1 MFIVHFY
8 WQAICTGTI
17 RVLIFRIM
25 KKLFVFITILL
36 FSTLCFS
43 QEYSSK
49 NKKAIAAYE
58 LGLQNFQLLYYDK
71 AEINLQNALKQDEY
85 FAEAYNLL
93 AGVYEQRKD
102 TANMLATL
110 QLCVDKCG
118 GTQLWTRYR
127 LAYEQYNVGKY
138 KEALYNLQQFQR
150 ANEMHSSTTLS
161 KVEEMKFN
169 DLYAK
174 TTAAIELQNNPVNFT
189 PKNLGTNI
197 NTQYDDYH
205 PSITVDDNTIIFTT
219 NLPTSNPRVKQ
230 EDLFSSTKNGDNWN
244 KSVPLSSINTNT
256 NEGAQSITAD
266 GKTMFFTI
274 CGAPNGLGSCDIYMS
289 KKIGGQ
295 WIKPIN
301 LGEPINSKYWES
313 QPSCSAD
320 GRTLYFASNRPG
332 GMGKKDIYVSYF
344 QNGQWTKPVNLGS
357 EINTKYDEESPY
369 IHADGTTLYYAT
381 DGLNGMGKKDI
392 FGTKIIHDNNFQQNT
407 WATPENLG
415 YPINTYE
422 DESHLII
429 NAEGTK
435 GYFASNRLGGIGG
448 FDIYEFTIDETFKIK
463 PNPVTYVNCI
473 VFDAETKVKLGANI
487 ILSDVVTNQKVFI
500 SNSDQLSGECIVPF
514 IEGHEYALSV
524 EKAGYL
530 FYSETVSL
538 ETFQGSAKVEIPLQ
552 KIIVGNFVVLK
563 NIFFDTDQVS
573 YKKESESELEAIGRF
588 MKQNPTVHIEIGGH
602 TDNVGNATYNQ
613 KLSENRANYIANE
626 LIKIYGIQPERLTWK
641 GYGSTKPCAPNDT
654 PANRAKNRR
663 TQLVITKK

>member
-1 MFIVHFY
+1 MRKLIIFI
-8 WQAICTGTI
+8 AI
-17 RVLIFRIM
+17 
-25 KKLFVFITILL
+25 LFVAVLG
-36 FSTLCFS
+36 FS

-71 AEINLQNALKQDEY
+71 AEVNLQTALKQDEY
-85 FAEAYNLL
+85 FAEAYYLL

-102 TANMLATL
+102 TANMLSTL

-118 GTQLWTRYR
+118 GTQLWSRYK
-127 LAYEQYNVGKY
+127 LAYEQYNLGMY
-138 KEALYNLQQFQR
+138 KDALYNLQQFQR
-150 ANEMHSSTTLS
+150 AKEMHNSANLS
-161 KVEEMKFN
+161 KVDELKFN

-174 TTAAIELQNNPVNFT
+174 TTAAIEIQSNPVNFT

-197 NTQYDDYH
+197 NTPYDDYH
-205 PSITVDDNTIIFTT
+205 PSITVDDNTIIYTT

-230 EDLFSSTKNGDNWN
+230 EDLFSSTKNGENWN
-244 KSVPLSSINTNT
+244 KSVPLSSINTST

-274 CGAPNGLGSCDIYMS
+274 CGAPGGLGSCDIYMS

-332 GMGKKDIYVSYF
+332 GNGKKDIYVSHL
-344 QNGQWTKPVNLGS
+344 QNGQWTKPVNLGP
-357 EINTKYDEESPY
+357 EINTKNDDESPY

-381 DGLNGMGKKDI
+381 DGLAGMGKKDI
-392 FGTKIIHDNNFQQNT
+392 FGTKLIQKEWT
-407 WATPENLG
+407 KPENLG

-435 GYFASNRLGGIGG
+435 GYFASNRFGGVGG
-448 FDIYEFTIDETFKIK
+448 FDIYEFTIDETFKVK
-463 PNPVTYVNCI
+463 PNPVTYINCI
-473 VFDAETKVKLGANI
+473 VFDAETKVKLAANI
-487 ILSDVVTNQKVFI
+487 ILSDIATNEKVFI
-500 SNSDQLSGECIVPF
+500 SNSDQLTGECIVPF

-524 EKAGYL
+524 EKSGYL
-530 FYSETVSL
+530 FYSENVSL

-552 KIIVGNFVVLK
+552 KIIVGNYVVLK
-563 NIFFDTDQVS
+563 NIFFDTDKTN
-573 YKKESESELEAIGRF
+573 YKKESEPEVEAIGRF
-588 MKQNPTVHIEIGGH
+588 MKQNPTVHVEIEGH

-613 KLSENRANYIANE
+613 TLSEKRAKFIALE
-626 LIKIYGIQPERLTWK
+626 LIKIYGIQIERLSWK

-654 PANRAKNRR
+654 PENRAKNRR

>member
-1 MFIVHFY
+1 LQIQSY
-8 WQAICTGTI
+8 TI
-17 RVLIFRIM
+17 QRIM
-25 KKLFVFITILL
+25 RKLIIFIAILFVAVLG
-36 FSTLCFS
+36 FS

-71 AEINLQNALKQDEY
+71 AEVNLQTALKQDEY
-85 FAEAYNLL
+85 FAEAYYLL

-102 TANMLATL
+102 TANMLSTL

-118 GTQLWTRYR
+118 GTQLWSRYK
-127 LAYEQYNVGKY
+127 LAYEQYNLGMY
-138 KEALYNLQQFQR
+138 KDALYNLQQFQR
-150 ANEMHSSTTLS
+150 AKEMHNSANLS
-161 KVEEMKFN
+161 KVDELKFN

-174 TTAAIELQNNPVNFT
+174 TTAAIEIQSNPVNFT

-197 NTQYDDYH
+197 NTPYDDYH
-205 PSITVDDNTIIFTT
+205 PSITVDDNTIIYTT

-230 EDLFSSTKNGDNWN
+230 EDLFSSTKNGENWN
-244 KSVPLSSINTNT
+244 KSVPLSSINTST

-274 CGAPNGLGSCDIYMS
+274 CGAPGGLGSCDIYMS

-332 GMGKKDIYVSYF
+332 GNGKKDIYVSHL
-344 QNGQWTKPVNLGS
+344 QNGQWTKPVNLGP
-357 EINTKYDEESPY
+357 EINTKNDDESPY

-381 DGLNGMGKKDI
+381 DGLAGMGKKDI
-392 FGTKIIHDNNFQQNT
+392 FGTKLIQKEWT
-407 WATPENLG
+407 KPENLG

-435 GYFASNRLGGIGG
+435 GYFASNRFGGVGG
-448 FDIYEFTIDETFKIK
+448 FDIYEFTIDETFKVK
-463 PNPVTYVNCI
+463 PNPVTYINCI
-473 VFDAETKVKLGANI
+473 VFDAETKVKLAANI
-487 ILSDVVTNQKVFI
+487 ILSDIATNEKVFI
-500 SNSDQLSGECIVPF
+500 SNSDQLTGECIVPF

-524 EKAGYL
+524 EKSGYL
-530 FYSETVSL
+530 FYSENVSL

-552 KIIVGNFVVLK
+552 KIIAGNYVVLK
-563 NIFFDTDQVS
+563 NIFFDTDKTN
-573 YKKESESELEAIGRF
+573 YKRESEPEVEAIGRF
-588 MKQNPTVHIEIGGH
+588 MKQNPTVHVEIEGH

-613 KLSENRANYIANE
+613 TLSEKRAKFIALE
-626 LIKIYGIQPERLTWK
+626 LIKIYGIQIERLSWK

-654 PANRAKNRR
+654 PENRAKNRR

>member
-1 MFIVHFY
+1 MRKLIIFI
-8 WQAICTGTI
+8 AI
-17 RVLIFRIM
+17 
-25 KKLFVFITILL
+25 LFVAVLG
-36 FSTLCFS
+36 FS

-71 AEINLQNALKQDEY
+71 AEVNLQTALKQDEY
-85 FAEAYNLL
+85 FAEAYYLL

-102 TANMLATL
+102 TANMLSTL

-118 GTQLWTRYR
+118 GTQLWSRYK
-127 LAYEQYNVGKY
+127 LAYEQYNLGMY
-138 KEALYNLQQFQR
+138 KDALYNLQQFQR
-150 ANEMHSSTTLS
+150 AKEMHNSANLS
-161 KVEEMKFN
+161 KVDELKFN

-174 TTAAIELQNNPVNFT
+174 TTAAIEIQSNSVNFT

-197 NTQYDDYH
+197 NTPYDDYH
-205 PSITVDDNTIIFTT
+205 PSITVDDNTIIYTT

-230 EDLFSSTKNGDNWN
+230 EDLFSSTKNGENWN
-244 KSVPLSSINTNT
+244 KSVPLSSINTST

-274 CGAPNGLGSCDIYMS
+274 CGAPGGLGSCDIYMS

-332 GMGKKDIYVSYF
+332 GNGKKDIYVSHL
-344 QNGQWTKPVNLGS
+344 QNGQWTKPVNLGP
-357 EINTKYDEESPY
+357 EINTKNDDESPY

-381 DGLNGMGKKDI
+381 DGLAGMGKKDI
-392 FGTKIIHDNNFQQNT
+392 FGTKLIQKEWT
-407 WATPENLG
+407 KPENLG

-435 GYFASNRLGGIGG
+435 GYFASNRFGGVGG
-448 FDIYEFTIDETFKIK
+448 FDIYEFTIDETFKVK
-463 PNPVTYVNCI
+463 PNPVTYINCI
-473 VFDAETKVKLGANI
+473 VFDAETKVKLAANI
-487 ILSDVVTNQKVFI
+487 ILSDIATNEKVFI
-500 SNSDQLSGECIVPF
+500 SNSDQLTGECIVPF

-524 EKAGYL
+524 EKSGYL
-530 FYSETVSL
+530 FYSENVSL

-552 KIIVGNFVVLK
+552 KIIAGNYVVLK
-563 NIFFDTDQVS
+563 NIFFDTDKTN
-573 YKKESESELEAIGRF
+573 YKRESEPEVEAIGRF
-588 MKQNPTVHIEIGGH
+588 MKQNPTVHVEIEGH

-613 KLSENRANYIANE
+613 TLSEKRAKFIALE
-626 LIKIYGIQPERLTWK
+626 LIKIYGIQIERLSWK

-654 PANRAKNRR
+654 PENRAKNRR

>member
-1 MFIVHFY
+1 MRKLIIFI
-8 WQAICTGTI
+8 AI
-17 RVLIFRIM
+17 
-25 KKLFVFITILL
+25 LFVAVLG
-36 FSTLCFS
+36 FS

-71 AEINLQNALKQDEY
+71 AEVNLQTALKQDEY
-85 FAEAYNLL
+85 FAEAYYLL

-102 TANMLATL
+102 TANMLSTL

-118 GTQLWTRYR
+118 GTQLWSRYK
-127 LAYEQYNVGKY
+127 LAYEQYNLGMY
-138 KEALYNLQQFQR
+138 KDALYNLQQFQR
-150 ANEMHSSTTLS
+150 AKEMHNSANLS
-161 KVEEMKFN
+161 KVDELKFN

-174 TTAAIELQNNPVNFT
+174 TTAAIEIQSNPVNFT

-197 NTQYDDYH
+197 NTPYDDYH
-205 PSITVDDNTIIFTT
+205 PSITVDDNTIIYTT

-230 EDLFSSTKNGDNWN
+230 EDLFSSTKNGENWN
-244 KSVPLSSINTNT
+244 KSVPLSSINTST

-274 CGAPNGLGSCDIYMS
+274 CGAPGGLGSCDIYMS

-332 GMGKKDIYVSYF
+332 GNGKKDIYVSHL
-344 QNGQWTKPVNLGS
+344 QNGQWTKPVNLGP
-357 EINTKYDEESPY
+357 EINTKNDDESPY

-381 DGLNGMGKKDI
+381 DGLAGMGKKDI
-392 FGTKIIHDNNFQQNT
+392 FGTKLIQKEWT
-407 WATPENLG
+407 KPENLG

-435 GYFASNRLGGIGG
+435 GYFASNRFGGVGG
-448 FDIYEFTIDETFKIK
+448 FDIYEFTIDETFKVK
-463 PNPVTYVNCI
+463 PNPVTYINCI
-473 VFDAETKVKLGANI
+473 VFDAETKVKLTANI
-487 ILSDVVTNQKVFI
+487 ILSDIATNEKVFI
-500 SNSDQLSGECIVPF
+500 SNSDQLTGECIVPF

-524 EKAGYL
+524 EKSGYL
-530 FYSETVSL
+530 FYSENVSL

-552 KIIVGNFVVLK
+552 KIIAGNYVVLK
-563 NIFFDTDQVS
+563 NIFFDTDKTN
-573 YKKESESELEAIGRF
+573 YKKESEPEVEAIGRF
-588 MKQNPTVHIEIGGH
+588 MKQNPTVHVEIEGH

-613 KLSENRANYIANE
+613 TLSEKRAKFIALE
-626 LIKIYGIQPERLTWK
+626 LIKIYGIQIERLSWK

-654 PANRAKNRR
+654 PENRAKNRR

>member
-1 MFIVHFY
+1 MRKLIIFI
-8 WQAICTGTI
+8 AI
-17 RVLIFRIM
+17 
-25 KKLFVFITILL
+25 LFVAVLG
-36 FSTLCFS
+36 FS

-71 AEINLQNALKQDEY
+71 AEVNLQTALKQDEY
-85 FAEAYNLL
+85 FAEAYYLL

-102 TANMLATL
+102 TANMLSTL

-118 GTQLWTRYR
+118 GTQLWSRYK
-127 LAYEQYNVGKY
+127 LAYEQYNLGMY
-138 KEALYNLQQFQR
+138 KDALYNLQQFQR
-150 ANEMHSSTTLS
+150 AKEMHNSANLS
-161 KVEEMKFN
+161 KVDELKFN

-174 TTAAIELQNNPVNFT
+174 TTAAIEIQSNPVNFT

-197 NTQYDDYH
+197 NTPYDDYH
-205 PSITVDDNTIIFTT
+205 PSITVDDNTIIYTT

-230 EDLFSSTKNGDNWN
+230 EDLFSSTKNGENWN
-244 KSVPLSSINTNT
+244 KSVPLSSINTST

-274 CGAPNGLGSCDIYMS
+274 CGAPGGLGSCDIYMS

-332 GMGKKDIYVSYF
+332 GNGKKDIYVSHL
-344 QNGQWTKPVNLGS
+344 QNGQWTKPVNLGP
-357 EINTKYDEESPY
+357 EINTKNDDESPY

-381 DGLNGMGKKDI
+381 DGLAGMGKKDI
-392 FGTKIIHDNNFQQNT
+392 FGTKLIQKEWT
-407 WATPENLG
+407 KPENLG

-435 GYFASNRLGGIGG
+435 GYFASNRFGGVGG
-448 FDIYEFTIDETFKIK
+448 FDIYEFTIDETFKVK
-463 PNPVTYVNCI
+463 PNPVTYINCI
-473 VFDAETKVKLGANI
+473 VFDAETKVKLAANI
-487 ILSDVVTNQKVFI
+487 ILSDIATNEKVFI
-500 SNSDQLSGECIVPF
+500 SNSDQLTGECIVPF

-524 EKAGYL
+524 EKSGYL
-530 FYSETVSL
+530 FYSENVSL

-552 KIIVGNFVVLK
+552 KIIAGNYVVLK
-563 NIFFDTDQVS
+563 NIFFDTDKTN
-573 YKKESESELEAIGRF
+573 YKRESEPEVEAIGRF
-588 MKQNPTVHIEIGGH
+588 MKQNPTVHVEIEGH

-613 KLSENRANYIANE
+613 TLSEKRAKFIALE
-626 LIKIYGIQPERLTWK
+626 LIKIYGIQIERLSWK

-654 PANRAKNRR
+654 PENRAKNRR

>member
-1 MFIVHFY
+1 MRKLIIFI
-8 WQAICTGTI
+8 AI
-17 RVLIFRIM
+17 
-25 KKLFVFITILL
+25 LFVAVLG
-36 FSTLCFS
+36 FS

-71 AEINLQNALKQDEY
+71 AEVNLQTALKQDEY
-85 FAEAYNLL
+85 FAEAYYLL

-102 TANMLATL
+102 TANMLSTL

-118 GTQLWTRYR
+118 GTQLWSRYK
-127 LAYEQYNVGKY
+127 LAYEQYNLGMY
-138 KEALYNLQQFQR
+138 KDALYNLQQFQR
-150 ANEMHSSTTLS
+150 AKEMHNSANLS
-161 KVEEMKFN
+161 KVDELKFN

-174 TTAAIELQNNPVNFT
+174 TTAAIEIQSNPVNFT

-197 NTQYDDYH
+197 NTPYDDYH
-205 PSITVDDNTIIFTT
+205 PSITVDDNTIIYTT

-230 EDLFSSTKNGDNWN
+230 EDLFSSTKNGENWN
-244 KSVPLSSINTNT
+244 KSVPLSSINTST

-274 CGAPNGLGSCDIYMS
+274 CGAPGGLGSCDIYMS

-332 GMGKKDIYVSYF
+332 GNGKKDIYVSHL
-344 QNGQWTKPVNLGS
+344 QNGQWTKPVNLGP
-357 EINTKYDEESPY
+357 EINTKNDDESPY

-381 DGLNGMGKKDI
+381 DGLAGMGKKDI
-392 FGTKIIHDNNFQQNT
+392 FGTKLIQKEWT
-407 WATPENLG
+407 KPENLG

-435 GYFASNRLGGIGG
+435 GYFASNRFGGVGG
-448 FDIYEFTIDETFKIK
+448 FDIYEFTIDETFKVK
-463 PNPVTYVNCI
+463 PNPVTYINCI
-473 VFDAETKVKLGANI
+473 VFDAETKVKLAANI
-487 ILSDVVTNQKVFI
+487 ILSDIATNEKVFI
-500 SNSDQLSGECIVPF
+500 SNSDQLTGECIVPF
-514 IEGHEYALSV
+514 IEGHKYALSV
-524 EKAGYL
+524 EKSGYL
-530 FYSETVSL
+530 FYSENVSL

-552 KIIVGNFVVLK
+552 KIIAGNYVVLK
-563 NIFFDTDQVS
+563 NIFFDTDKTN
-573 YKKESESELEAIGRF
+573 YKRESEPEVEAIGRF
-588 MKQNPTVHIEIGGH
+588 MKQNPTVHVEIEGH

-613 KLSENRANYIANE
+613 TLSEKRAKFIALE
-626 LIKIYGIQPERLTWK
+626 LIKIYGIQIERLSWK

-654 PANRAKNRR
+654 PENRAKNRR